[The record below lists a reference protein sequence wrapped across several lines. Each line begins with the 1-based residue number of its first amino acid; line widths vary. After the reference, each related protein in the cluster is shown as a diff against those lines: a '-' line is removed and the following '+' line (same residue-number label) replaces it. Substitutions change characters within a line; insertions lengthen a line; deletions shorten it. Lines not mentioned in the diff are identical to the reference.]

1 MGARHGAAV
10 TWLANLLAGFFGQLV
25 KGLADAFNERMRQR
39 EADAAQ
45 RQLGAQDQALRDA
58 ATERAARDSADA
70 IRNRPA
76 GSDDEL
82 FDRAR
87 AKRESGS

>member
-1 MGARHGAAV
+1 MS
-10 TWLANLLAGFFGQLV
+10 WLANLLAGLFGKLIE
-25 KGLADAFNERMRQR
+25 GLADAWNARQAKR

-45 RQLGAQDQALRDA
+45 RELG
-58 ATERAARDSADA
+58 ARDSAQAQTDADRKARDAADA

-76 GSDDEL
+76 GTDDEL

-87 AKRESGS
+87 AKGDKP